1 MEKGRIIRTKAI
13 VICISIAAILSAC
26 DKEDYEQTRSY
37 YMGFTPVPYESS
49 VDAAAYTYRAL
60 SENADI
66 VSHQFNTGVPWA
78 EALAGEN
85 FGEEIMNDWIFRK
98 NQTNASQKVYIS
110 VSPINSFHNGL
121 APYYRTEG
129 NIPLAAPW
137 DSYTFNSDE
146 VKTAYLN
153 YCTRII
159 DFFNP
164 DYFNMAME
172 ANLLYVNKPA
182 AWSAYVDFHQ
192 YIYRELK
199 QRYPKL
205 AVFCS
210 LSGAHLLKGLIVNND
225 HVQQRL
231 AAMQL
236 LEYSDLYSLSFY
248 PCLTSLL
255 GNPYPVNTFDD
266 LFNISDKPLAIAETG
281 YAAQSF
287 SINTGAGRVTIEAD
301 ADKQEKYIRDL
312 LTACLKRK
320 AVFVINFAVRDY
332 DKLSEQMGSSA
343 DSKTDW
349 RDTGFLDEKGV
360 PRKAY
365 VTWKEFLIRKYTP

>member
-1 MEKGRIIRTKAI
+1 MEKRRTMRTRAI
-13 VICISIAAILSAC
+13 AIFISIAAILLAC
-26 DKEDYEQTRSY
+26 DEEDQEQTRSY

-49 VDAAAYTYRAL
+49 VDAAAYTYRTL
-60 SENADI
+60 RENADI
-66 VSHQFNTGVPWA
+66 ISHQFDNGVPWV

-85 FGEEIMNDWIFRK
+85 FSDEIINDWTFRK
-98 NQTNASQKVYIS
+98 NQTTASQKIYIS
-110 VSPINSFHNGL
+110 VNPFNSLHNGL
-121 APYYRTEG
+121 ASYRTADE
-129 NIPLAAPW
+129 NLPLPAPW

-153 YCTRII
+153 YCSRII

-172 ANLLYVNKPA
+172 ANLLYVNKPTI
-182 AWSAYVDFHQ
+182 WSSYVEFHQ
-192 YIYRELK
+192 YIYTELK
-199 QRYPKL
+199 KKYPKL
-205 AVFCS
+205 MVFCS
-210 LSGAHLLKGLIVNND
+210 ISGAHLLKGLISNND
-225 HVQQRL
+225 YVQQRL
-231 AAMQL
+231 AALQL

-266 LFNISDKPLAIAETG
+266 LFNISEKPLAIDETG

-332 DKLSEQMGSSA
+332 DKLSEEMGSSA
-343 DSKTDW
+343 NAKTNW
-349 RDTGFLDEKGV
+349 RDTGIVDEKGI

-365 VTWKEFLIRKYTP
+365 TTWKEFLIRKYTP

>member
-1 MEKGRIIRTKAI
+1 MEKGITIRTKAFTSI
-13 VICISIAAILSAC
+13 VLIAATLLAC
-26 DKEDYEQTRSY
+26 DKEDHEQTRSY

-49 VDAAAYTYRAL
+49 VDAATYTYRAL
-60 SENADI
+60 SESADI
-66 VSHQFNTGVPWA
+66 VSHQFDNGVPWP

-85 FGEEIMNDWIFRK
+85 FSEEIMDDWNFRK
-98 NQTNASQKVYIS
+98 NQTTASQKIYIS
-110 VSPINSFHNGL
+110 VNPVNSLHTGL
-121 APYYRTEG
+121 ASYRNAQE
-129 NIPLAAPW
+129 NLPLPSPW
-137 DSYTFNSDE
+137 NSYTFGNDE

-153 YCTRII
+153 YCIRII

-182 AWSAYVDFHQ
+182 VWSSYIDFHQ

-205 AVFCS
+205 TVFCS
-210 LSGAHLLKGLIVNND
+210 LSGAHLLKGLIANND

-281 YAAQSF
+281 YAAQPF
-287 SINTGAGRVTIEAD
+287 SINTGAEQVTIEAD

-312 LTACLKRK
+312 LTACLKRR

-332 DKLSEQMGSSA
+332 DKLWEQMGSSMHA
-343 DSKTDW
+343 KTGW
-349 RDTGFLDEKGV
+349 RDTGFVDEKGM

-365 VTWKEFLIRKYTP
+365 ITWREFLIRKYTP

>member
-1 MEKGRIIRTKAI
+1 MQKGRTIRTKAVTI
-13 VICISIAAILSAC
+13 IISIAVILLAC
-26 DKEDYEQTRSY
+26 DKEDHEQTRSY

-60 SENADI
+60 SESADI
-66 VSHQFNTGVPWA
+66 VSHQFDNGVPWS

-85 FGEEIMNDWIFRK
+85 FSEEIMNDWTFRK
-98 NQTNASQKVYIS
+98 NQANASQKLYIS
-110 VSPINSFHNGL
+110 VNPINSLHNGL
-121 APYYRTEG
+121 ASYRGAQE
-129 NIPLAAPW
+129 NLPLSAPW
-137 DSYTFNSDE
+137 DSYTFNSNE

-153 YCTRII
+153 YCIRVI

-182 AWSAYVDFHQ
+182 KWSSYVEFHQ
-192 YIYRELK
+192 YIYNELK
-199 QRYPKL
+199 RKYPKL

-210 LSGAHLLKGLIVNND
+210 LSGAHLLKGLITNND

-287 SINTGAGRVTIEAD
+287 STNTGAGRVTIEAN

-332 DKLSEQMGSSA
+332 DKLWEQKGSLA
-343 DSKTDW
+343 DAKTDW
-349 RDTGFLDEKGV
+349 RDTGFVDEKGI

-365 VTWKEFLIRKYTP
+365 ITWREFLIRKYTP

>member
-1 MEKGRIIRTKAI
+1 MEKHRTIRTKAVAI
-13 VICISIAAILSAC
+13 FISIAAMLLAC
-26 DKEDYEQTRSY
+26 DKEDHEQTRSY

-49 VDAAAYTYRAL
+49 VDAASYTYRAL

-66 VSHQFNTGVPWA
+66 VSHKFNNGVPWP

-85 FGEEIMNDWIFRK
+85 FSDEIMNDWTFRK
-98 NQTNASQKVYIS
+98 NQTTASQKIYIS
-110 VSPINSFHNGL
+110 VDPINSLHNGL
-121 APYYRTEG
+121 ASYRNAEE
-129 NIPLAAPW
+129 NLPLPAPW
-137 DSYTFNSDE
+137 DNYTFNSEE

-153 YCTRII
+153 YCVRII

-164 DYFNMAME
+164 DYFNMATD
-172 ANLLYVNKPA
+172 ANLLYVNMPA
-182 AWSAYVDFHQ
+182 AWSSYIDFHQ

-210 LSGAHLLKGLIVNND
+210 LSGAHLLKGLIANND

-248 PCLTSLL
+248 PCLTALL

-281 YAAQSF
+281 YAAQPF
-287 SINTGAGRVTIEAD
+287 SISTSTGRVTIEAD

-332 DKLSEQMGSSA
+332 DKLWEQMGSPA
-343 DSKTDW
+343 DARTGW
-349 RDTGFLDEKGV
+349 RDTGFVDEKGI

-365 VTWKEFLIRKYTP
+365 VTWREFLIRKYTP

>member
-1 MEKGRIIRTKAI
+1 
-13 VICISIAAILSAC
+13 
-26 DKEDYEQTRSY
+26 
-37 YMGFTPVPYESS
+37 MGFTPVPYESS

-66 VSHQFNTGVPWA
+66 ISHQFNSGVPWL
-78 EALAGEN
+78 EALVGEN
-85 FGEEIMNDWIFRK
+85 FSDEIMNDWTFRR
-98 NQTNASQKVYIS
+98 NQTNPSQKIYVS
-110 VSPINSFHNGL
+110 VSPINSSHNGL
-121 APYYRTEG
+121 ASYQHAEG
-129 NIPLAAPW
+129 NIPLPTPW
-137 DSYTFNSDE
+137 DHYTFNSNE

-164 DYFNMAME
+164 DYFNMATE

-182 AWSAYVDFHQ
+182 AWSAYIDFHQ

-205 AVFCS
+205 AIFCS
-210 LSGAHLLKGLIVNND
+210 LSGAHLLKGLITNND

-255 GNPYPVNTFDD
+255 GNPYPVNTFED
-266 LFNISDKPLAIAETG
+266 LFNISNKPLAIAETG
-281 YAAQSF
+281 YAAKPF
-287 SINTGAGRVTIEAD
+287 SIRTETGSLTIEAD

-332 DKLSEQMGSSA
+332 DKLWEQNGSRA
-343 DSKTDW
+343 DARTGW